1 MEDRPPLDLLGAIG
15 GAVGTIPLLPIV
27 RDLASRF
34 VAPPVLPG
42 AQRQAADIKA
52 ATYLEA
58 AVFLLAIPLAAL
70 LFGYFL
76 PRLLDSRSGWPALSG
91 YPGAAFALSAV
102 LWRLGAAPVLSL
114 AAGVLSAA
122 GFAAAL
128 LLRGDRPAARRFF
141 EEPNRS
147 AFVRIAAAGLAWGLA
162 ARSARLR
169 ESVTAA
175 DLGETLLLAAA
186 LLSLFAFRKALR
198 RRHSEA

>member
-1 MEDRPPLDLLGAIG
+1 MEDRPPWVFLGAIG
-15 GAVGTIPLLPIV
+15 GAVGAIPLLPIV
-27 RDLASRF
+27 RDLAFRF

-58 AVFLLAIPLAAL
+58 AVFLLAFPLAAL

-91 YPGAAFALSAV
+91 SPGAAFALSAV

-128 LLRGDRPAARRFF
+128 LLRGDRPAARRF

-147 AFVRIAAAGLAWGLA
+147 ALVRIAAAGLAWGLA

-169 ESVTAA
+169 ESLTVSS
-175 DLGETLLLAAA
+175 LGETLLLAAA